1 MEDNKILDNFNEE
14 TDDIEKAKPQLTYEL
29 KNPVTYNGKE
39 FNALNIDFEKL
50 KGKDARAITAE
61 LQRLGIAVL
70 VPSLSEEYL
79 IRTIAKACEEPI
91 GADFF
96 DLLSIF
102 DFNKLVG
109 RARAFLQRSEL

>member
-14 TDDIEKAKPQLTYEL
+14 TDDIENMNPKTAYTLSKP
-29 KNPVTYNGKE
+29 VVYNGKE
-39 FNALNIDFEKL
+39 YKTLNLDFEKL